1 MIRPSLLSNIRTRS
15 ADWNGSIAKPLQH
28 VGCDGVDSRGVGSL
42 QVIEERRKA
51 IAHMIVTTL
60 STRCSLLFAGHDI
73 LIGRALLRPTTVGDY
88 ANFILACLTHDIGY
102 VRGIVQG
109 DEDDSY
115 VVDVTGRTVRLPR
128 GLSDAALAPYHVDRS
143 KLFVVERL
151 DSVEDS
157 RRDPNCPGN

>member
-1 MIRPSLLSNIRTRS
+1 MIRPSLPSNIRTRS
-15 ADWNGSIAKPLQH
+15 ADWNRSIAKPLQH

-42 QVIEERRKA
+42 QA
-51 IAHMIVTTL
+51 MLVTL
-60 STRCSLLFAGHDI
+60 AGHDI
-73 LIGRALLRPTTVGDY
+73 LIGRALLRPTTAGDY
-88 ANFILACLTHDIGY
+88 ANFILACLTHDIGH